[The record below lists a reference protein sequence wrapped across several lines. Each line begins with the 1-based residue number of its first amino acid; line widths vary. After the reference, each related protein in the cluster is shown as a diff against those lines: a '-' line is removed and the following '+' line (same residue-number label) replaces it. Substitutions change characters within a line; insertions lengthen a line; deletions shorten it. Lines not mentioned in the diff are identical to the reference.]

1 MTWSLDTVLGSAA
14 PAAGG
19 SPTSRKE
26 SLFITVCVDKGS
38 VFIFTLIY
46 DANFWCVILNP
57 FLLSS
62 YHYTAD
68 PDPQVRFIF
77 FSKMFIIGCPLFPIA
92 AVKPSLTLVEE
103 KVD

>member
-1 MTWSLDTVLGSAA
+1 MQVSGPANKMTLRVPLTCALHCYMTWSLDTVLGSAA

-46 DANFWCVILNP
+46 DANF
-57 FLLSS
+57 
-62 YHYTAD
+62 
-68 PDPQVRFIF
+68 
-77 FSKMFIIGCPLFPIA
+77 
-92 AVKPSLTLVEE
+92 
-103 KVD
+103 